1 MNTWSQAAH
10 FTRLRR
16 AAHACATLC
25 WLLTAYAASAATA
38 GPPPGDIRLA
48 RLTSP
53 EVAALVKDGTDSII
67 IPVGGTEQSGPYV
80 VLGKHNIRVRALT
93 GMIARKLGHVLVAPV
108 IAYVPE
114 GGIRHPTAHM
124 RFTGTISVPAPAFR
138 AILTGAARSFARHG
152 FRNIIILGDHGGY
165 QSDIRTVVAALN
177 RRWAQRPDHPRAL
190 YVPQYYGTTQTTF
203 VKTLRD
209 HGLSPAEIGTHAG
222 VNDTSLLMAV
232 APWAVRTAHLSDSP
246 PPGAAKGVYGDP
258 RRSSAALGQLGVDEI
273 VSATVAALKK
283 AIATPQPAH

>member
-1 MNTWSQAAH
+1 MNTGTSASH
-10 FTRLRR
+10 LTRICRPPLVL
-16 AAHACATLC
+16 ATLS
-25 WLLTAYAASAATA
+25 LLLAASAASAATA
-38 GPPPGDIRLA
+38 APPPGEVRLA
-48 RLTSP
+48 HLTSP
-53 EVAALVKDGTDSII
+53 EVAALVKAGTNSII

-114 GGIRHPTAHM
+114 GAIRHPTAHM
-124 RFTGTISVPAPAFR
+124 RFTGTISVPASAFR

-190 YVPQYYGTTQTTF
+190 YVLQYYGTTQTTF

-209 HGLSPAEIGTHAG
+209 HGLSLAEIGTHAG

-232 APWAVRTAHLSDSP
+232 APSAVRTAHLADAP
-246 PPGAAKGVYGDP
+246 PPGAAEGVYGDP

-273 VSATVAALKK
+273 VSATVDALKK
-283 AIATPQPAH
+283 AIATPRPAH